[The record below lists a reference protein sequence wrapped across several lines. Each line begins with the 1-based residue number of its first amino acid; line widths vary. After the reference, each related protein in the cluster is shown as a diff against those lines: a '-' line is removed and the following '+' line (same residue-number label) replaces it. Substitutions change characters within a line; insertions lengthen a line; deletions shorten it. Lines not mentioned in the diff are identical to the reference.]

1 MPILLLCLF
10 GAAAIIGAGF
20 TLLIIRLARR
30 KPAVSEPAF
39 DSPAAFPYGCGGFA
53 APARLWLVVKSS
65 NARSVQSALGLHH
78 PTPCSWSEGLT
89 GEKKAVHRAA
99 ASRLD
104 PDNRFGLA

>member
-39 DSPAAFPYGCGGFA
+39 DSPAAFPYGVAGLRAGRLLVGGQKQQRA
-53 APARLWLVVKSS
+53 LRPIRAWLASP
-65 NARSVQSALGLHH
+65 N
-78 PTPCSWSEGLT
+78 PCSWSEGLT
-89 GEKKAVHRAA
+89 GEKKLFIAPPLHVG
-99 ASRLD
+99 S
-104 PDNRFGLA
+104 